1 MASGKL
7 SSPITRSLAIS
18 TGLWTFAVLYR
29 GTTAMQIFAALALLA
44 TAILIVMVLL
54 SHNAVL
60 LLKNTWRW
68 NSESRKVL
76 MLSIILS
83 VALATWY
90 RISEQMTL
98 LPFSI
103 HWFVLLSVM
112 IGATEELIFRGVIQG
127 EASGWNTTGA
137 VYLSALSFAGYKAL
151 LFVMPSPE
159 NETNVF
165 NLFILT
171 FFAGILLGYAR
182 KNSGSIWPCLV
193 AHGFFDLLVYA
204 ETATPPWWVW

>member
-1 MASGKL
+1 MHAEKL
-7 SSPITRSLAIS
+7 SHPLARSLAIS

-29 GTTAMQIFAALALLA
+29 GTTAMQIFAAVVLLA
-44 TAILIVMVLL
+44 TAMLIVMLLL

-60 LLKNTWRW
+60 HTNIWRW
-68 NSESRKVL
+68 PTESRNVL
-76 MLSIILS
+76 MLSIILT
-83 VALATWY
+83 VALAAWY

-103 HWFVLLSVM
+103 RWFVLLSVL

-127 EASGWNTTGA
+127 EAGRWHATGA
-137 VYLSALSFAGYKAL
+137 VYLSALAFGGYKAL
-151 LFVMPSPE
+151 LFILPAPE

-165 NLFILT
+165 NLFIIT

-182 KNSGSIWPCLV
+182 KNTGSIWPCLV
-193 AHGFFDLLVYA
+193 AHGIFDLLVYM
-204 ETATPPWWVW
+204 ETAKPPWWVW